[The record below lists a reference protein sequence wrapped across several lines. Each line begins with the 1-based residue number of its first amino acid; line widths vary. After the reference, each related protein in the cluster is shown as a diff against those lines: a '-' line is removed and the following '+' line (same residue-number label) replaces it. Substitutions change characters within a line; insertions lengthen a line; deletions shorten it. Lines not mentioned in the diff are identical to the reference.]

1 MEKLEKNLSWSGNSR
16 KNKPIEILIRQGR
29 NLKILIY
36 RYANLLMEYF
46 SKSTSDKE
54 NWNVKRFTSFL

>member
-54 NWNVKRFTSFL
+54 N